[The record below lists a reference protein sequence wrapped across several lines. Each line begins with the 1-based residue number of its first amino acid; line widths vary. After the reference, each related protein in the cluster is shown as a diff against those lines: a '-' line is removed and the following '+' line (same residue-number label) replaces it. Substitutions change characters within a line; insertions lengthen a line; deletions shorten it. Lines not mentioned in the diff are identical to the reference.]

1 MNRSTPKN
9 STKGKGD
16 SGEAEAVE
24 LLEAKGYNILER
36 NWRFGRLEVD
46 IIAETKNHIV
56 IAEVKTRTSD
66 YLGDPAMAVTIKK
79 QKRLVKAAH
88 AFIIENNLE
97 KEVRFDVIGII
108 KNQYGTDIK
117 HIEGAFYPLL

>member
-1 MNRSTPKN
+1 MPYDFKQDT
-9 STKGKGD
+9 TKEKGD
-16 SGEAEAVE
+16 SGESKAVQH
-24 LLEAKGYNILER
+24 LKSLGLDILER

-46 IIAETKNHIV
+46 IIAESKTYIV
-56 IAEVKTRTSD
+56 IVEVKTRTSD

-79 QKRLVKAAH
+79 QKRLVKAAN
-88 AFIIENNLE
+88 AYILENDLD

-108 KNQYGTDIK
+108 SNQNGTDLK